1 MKKIWIYAIAALAVL
16 VVVGIYFAM
25 QSPAQGNATP
35 NGPNTFSGRI
45 VAGDTSPQTYTNVS
59 VLTDEGCTTDPR
71 TSLSNCTSKMQT
83 KNGIIAFNYEHDMM
97 MKPCLS
103 VGDKVDI
110 QVSADGSAV
119 VDRTYWA
126 GGGA

>member
-1 MKKIWIYAIAALAVL
+1 MKKIWIYAIAVLAVL

-25 QSPAQGNATP
+25 QSPAQGNVTP
-35 NGPNTFSGRI
+35 NGSNTFSGRV

-59 VLTDEGCTTDPR
+59 ILSDEGCTTDPR
-71 TSLSNCTSKMQT
+71 TGLSNCTSKMQT

-103 VGDKVDI
+103 IGDKADI
-110 QVSADGSAV
+110 QVSAGGSAV